1 MNERTSSSVM
11 FARRAM
17 AFTNTQMKTACDF
30 FCHLC
35 VSLCVRASCRA
46 RVSREIREQ
55 QCCHCTIYVRF
66 NVAYG
71 APAPREG
78 VQPEEG
84 GTLQGWGYIR
94 VLPARGY
101 RH

>member
-1 MNERTSSSVM
+1 MWSY
-11 FARRAM
+11 
-17 AFTNTQMKTACDF
+17 
-30 FCHLC
+30 HG
-35 VSLCVRASCRA
+35 
-46 RVSREIREQ
+46 
-55 QCCHCTIYVRF
+55 TIYVRF

-94 VLPARGY
+94 VLERTNEYWVSQQGGKDTSAEPIYTAKRY
-101 RH
+101 SQS

>member
-1 MNERTSSSVM
+1 MSFLACISRAVPAPDRAPSWPRGPPVLDAGPH
-11 FARRAM
+11 AR
-17 AFTNTQMKTACDF
+17 
-30 FCHLC
+30 
-35 VSLCVRASCRA
+35 
-46 RVSREIREQ
+46 SRSIR
-55 QCCHCTIYVRF
+55 TIYVRF

-94 VLPARGY
+94 MLP
-101 RH
+101 

>member
-1 MNERTSSSVM
+1 MIQVCQDTDSRVES
-11 FARRAM
+11 ARE
-17 AFTNTQMKTACDF
+17 FPIPNT
-30 FCHLC
+30 
-35 VSLCVRASCRA
+35 
-46 RVSREIREQ
+46 I
-55 QCCHCTIYVRF
+55 TIYVRF

>member
-1 MNERTSSSVM
+1 MKPIKNYCLGRALRYYPSRLPGS
-11 FARRAM
+11 RRA
-17 AFTNTQMKTACDF
+17 
-30 FCHLC
+30 
-35 VSLCVRASCRA
+35 SLWG
-46 RVSREIREQ
+46 
-55 QCCHCTIYVRF
+55 TIYVRF

>member
-1 MNERTSSSVM
+1 MQPTETRRTPCEVSVDLVYV
-11 FARRAM
+11 FHKYEVCAEVVC
-17 AFTNTQMKTACDF
+17 AFVKGGLPDR
-30 FCHLC
+30 
-35 VSLCVRASCRA
+35 S
-46 RVSREIREQ
+46 
-55 QCCHCTIYVRF
+55 TIFVRF

>member
-1 MNERTSSSVM
+1 MLIFSVVSEGCSTTS
-11 FARRAM
+11 AI
-17 AFTNTQMKTACDF
+17 
-30 FCHLC
+30 
-35 VSLCVRASCRA
+35 
-46 RVSREIREQ
+46 EIV
-55 QCCHCTIYVRF
+55 HFGTIYVRF

-94 VLPARGY
+94 MLP
-101 RH
+101 